1 MKKTWKIT
9 STILII
15 TFIIIGGITYF
26 APRFGWRVD
35 TVLSG
40 SMEPTLK
47 VGSIVV
53 TRPVTFDEIKEG
65 DIITY
70 VTPSDNKLTSH
81 RVNAISSGLIFG
93 FETKGDANEHLDSY
107 VVPMAAVEG
116 EVVFTLPYI
125 GYVTRFIKTPV
136 GFLVLLGIPGMIVI
150 SMEIW
155 NIWCVLYGRDR
166 QKNTI
171 LAGNTKT

>member
-9 STILII
+9 STTLII

-26 APRFGWRVD
+26 APHFGWRVD
-35 TVLSG
+35 TILSG

-47 VGSIVV
+47 VGGIVV
-53 TRPVTFDEIKEG
+53 TRPVPYNDIKEG

-70 VTPSDNKLTSH
+70 VAPTDNKLTSH
-81 RVNAISSGLIFG
+81 RVNSISGGWLSG
-93 FETKGDANEHLDSY
+93 FETKGDANEHPDPY
-107 VVPMAAVEG
+107 MVPIEAVAG
-116 EVVFTLPYI
+116 KVVFTLPYI
-125 GYVTRFIKTPV
+125 GYVTNFIKTPV
-136 GFLVLLGIPGMIVI
+136 GFLVLLGLPGIIVI

-166 QKNTI
+166 KKNTI
-171 LAGNTKT
+171 LAGDTKR

>member
-1 MKKTWKIT
+1 MKNTWKIT

-15 TFIIIGGITYF
+15 AFIIIGGLTYF

-47 VGSIVV
+47 VGGIVI
-53 TRPVTFDEIKEG
+53 TRPVPFDDIKEG

-70 VTPSDNKLTSH
+70 LAPSDNKLTSH
-81 RVNAISSGLIFG
+81 RVNSISGSFLLG
-93 FETKGDANEHLDSY
+93 FATKGDANEQPDPYL
-107 VVPMAAVEG
+107 VPMEAVVG
-116 EVVFTLPYI
+116 KVVFTLPYI
-125 GYVTRFIKTPV
+125 GYVTNFIKTPA
-136 GFLVLLGIPGMIVI
+136 GFLVLLGIPGIIVI
-150 SMEIW
+150 IMEIR

-166 QKNTI
+166 KKNTI
-171 LAGNTKT
+171 LVGDTKR